1 MSDDEQELRD
11 EIARLKQELVELQQV
26 QRLATV
32 GKMAVGL
39 AHEINN
45 PLAVMQGRIEL
56 LQQMDLTDVRRSKKQ
71 LAVIHEHGFRIAR
84 TVSNLQAF
92 AMPGPT
98 NFEAV
103 DLLELVERST
113 LLAER
118 VLRAVR
124 VEYDEVAAGLAV
136 RGDRTQLEQAFVNLL
151 SNGAEAMR
159 AGGKIRI
166 RATVVD
172 GFVVI
177 SIEDEGLGF
186 PEELLADLFAP
197 FRSGRSAA
205 RRTGMGLAIAW
216 SILSEHDGAIEVS
229 NIDSGGVRF
238 DVKLPRASAYVEAD
252 VKEETPEAFSSKTSL
267 RLLVVEDEQ
276 ALLDTILDMAESA
289 GYAVEGVTSAEFALE
304 RLGEETFDG
313 VVTDIRL
320 PGMNGVE
327 LLRVLESAHPR
338 LVGRVVLMSGLFHPA
353 PPGVPYLQKPFT
365 RVQFVSQ
372 LDAVLAASQTTAT

>member
-1 MSDDEQELRD
+1 
-11 EIARLKQELVELQQV
+11 
-26 QRLATV
+26 
-32 GKMAVGL
+32 
-39 AHEINN
+39 
-45 PLAVMQGRIEL
+45 
-56 LQQMDLTDVRRSKKQ
+56 
-71 LAVIHEHGFRIAR
+71 
-84 TVSNLQAF
+84 
-92 AMPGPT
+92 
-98 NFEAV
+98 
-103 DLLELVERST
+103 
-113 LLAER
+113 
-118 VLRAVR
+118 
-124 VEYDEVAAGLAV
+124 
-136 RGDRTQLEQAFVNLL
+136 
-151 SNGAEAMR
+151 
-159 AGGKIRI
+159 
-166 RATVVD
+166 
-172 GFVVI
+172 
-177 SIEDEGLGF
+177 
-186 PEELLADLFAP
+186 
-197 FRSGRSAA
+197 
-205 RRTGMGLAIAW
+205 MGLAIAW

-238 DVKLPRASAYVEAD
+238 DVKLPRASAYVEGD